1 MKTHWNG
8 YVLVLCLFGL
18 MIGADA
24 SASGGASLDNFV
36 GNWVMKLGAKNLI
49 VLKLKSQGGHLTGTV
64 SRPKH
69 FQCNDGIRFSGIS
82 SEVGTDPVV
91 RSSVE
96 KGHLHIVAQNPT
108 DKTDEDEYDVE
119 LTGENQASLKIVGA
133 PFDPWTIVRVQGKSE
148 PDVATDWDAKRMY
161 TLEDETDT
169 PNAEMA
175 KIYGEDQKVR
185 QSPKTITKEDW
196 VVIDK
201 SDAERR
207 QATRKLLAASQ
218 LHTGRDF
225 TEAAFIFQHG
235 GAPEDYLLAHT
246 LAVIAVSKGDVT
258 ATWIAAATLDRYLQS
273 IAQPQIYGTQYIT
286 KNVPAT
292 QKPYNRDLISDEL
305 RHQLG
310 VPSQAMQQE
319 QLKDYNTPATKSP

>member
-1 MKTHWNG
+1 
-8 YVLVLCLFGL
+8 
-18 MIGADA
+18 
-24 SASGGASLDNFV
+24 
-36 GNWVMKLGAKNLI
+36 MKLGARNLI
-49 VLKLKSQGGHLTGTV
+49 VLKLRSEGGHLTGTV

-69 FQCNDGIRFSGIS
+69 FQCNDGIRFSEIS
-82 SEVGTDPVV
+82 SEAGTDPVV
-91 RSSVE
+91 RSSIE

-119 LTGENQASLKIVGA
+119 LTGENQASLKIMGA

-148 PDVATDWDAKRMY
+148 PEVATDWDAKHMY
-161 TLEDETDT
+161 TVEDEIDT

-175 KIYGEDQKVR
+175 KIYDEDQKVR
-185 QSPKTITKEDW
+185 QSQKTITKEDW

-207 QATRKLLAASQ
+207 EATRKLLTSGQ
-218 LHTGRDF
+218 LHVGKDF

-235 GAPEDYLLAHT
+235 GKPEDFLLAHT
-246 LAVIAVSKGDVT
+246 LGVIAVSKGDVT

-273 IAQPQIYGTQYIT
+273 IAQPQIYGTQFVT
-286 KNVPAT
+286 KSMPAT
-292 QKPYNRDLISDEL
+292 QEPYNRDLISDAL

-310 VPSQAMQQE
+310 VPSQAMQLE
-319 QLKDYNTPATKSP
+319 QLKDYSMPATKAP